1 MPSSLIMGSKDHRY
15 QWMARV
21 RDVAERNYVA
31 QLFRKPFPSFPLFSS
46 CNASLSSNSRVF
58 ADIRQGVV
66 LQYVMASKATV
77 GQEEYSEVLPLLS
90 START
95 TPTKE
100 LV

>member
-1 MPSSLIMGSKDHRY
+1 MWKKEIM
-15 QWMARV
+15 W
-21 RDVAERNYVA
+21 RNFFESP
-31 QLFRKPFPSFPLFSS
+31 LPLFSA